1 MAAFTAAVDRHSNA
15 SGAVDI
21 RFSAQLRPVFSV
33 NSVPFSGSL
42 LMCFSAVITVLILT
56 YTVAILQVVIRIVIK
71 IHMRQA
77 YWVRSTRNVSLATA
91 GV

>member
-1 MAAFTAAVDRHSNA
+1 MGAFTAAVDRYSNV
-15 SGAVDI
+15 SSAVDV
-21 RFSAQLRPVFSV
+21 RFSAQLRSVFSV
-33 NSVPFSGSL
+33 SSVPFSGSL
-42 LMCFSAVITVLILT
+42 LRCFSVVITVLILT

-77 YWVRSTRNVSLATA
+77 YWVRSTLNVSLATA